1 MQMQNL
7 VLSPI
12 DPDRLI
18 NEISDKS
25 AEKTLEKVLKAIG
38 VQTNGMNHDHPMDIK
53 QAAEYLGVTVPTMY
67 SKVAKCELPHSKRGN
82 KLYFFKSELQNY
94 IKEGRV
100 STSQEIEAKA
110 QSYLSKNKKG

>member
-1 MQMQNL
+1 MVIIQLDSEQLDVVIQNN
-7 VLSPI
+7 V
-12 DPDRLI
+12 R
-18 NEISDKS
+18 
-25 AEKTLEKVLKAIG
+25 KVLNETATKTERA
-38 VQTNGMNHDHPMDIK
+38 TENHDYPMDIK

-110 QSYLSKNKKG
+110 QAYLSKNKKG